1 MYHPY
6 LIDKETSLDKDF
18 LNSETCS
25 LLLQMEETP
34 KKKKK
39 KQILMAVNGEFNINS
54 NNNK

>member
-39 KQILMAVNGEFNINS
+39 QILMAVNGEFNINS